1 MLARA
6 LLDSRYIR
14 SFMTASPLPL
24 RILIAD
30 DHALI
35 REGTC
40 AVLGRQPGW
49 KVCGQAANGREAVAQ
64 ALALKPDIVV
74 LDMTMPELNGL
85 DAAIQIRRQLPDTEV
100 VLLSGYGSEELIHAA
115 FQAGVKSFVLKTGAQ
130 ELLLEAI
137 RSVAQHKPFLT
148 PTVAEILLSPA
159 LAPNGSANNADP
171 AMRLSAREREV
182 LQFTAEGKTN
192 KDVATA
198 LNIGIRTAENH
209 RASILRKLHL
219 NSAAELVRY
228 AIRNKMIDA

>member
-1 MLARA
+1 MARA
-6 LLDSRYIR
+6 LLGHRYI
-14 SFMTASPLPL
+14 SATPTTASPPAL

-30 DHALI
+30 DHPLI

-40 AVLGRQPGW
+40 AVIGREPGW
-49 KVCGQAANGREAVAQ
+49 KVVGQAANGREAVAQ
-64 ALALKPDIVV
+64 AIALEPDVVV

-85 DAAIQIRRQLPDTEV
+85 DAAIQIRRQLPGTEV
-100 VLLSGYGSEELIHAA
+100 LLLSGFGSEEVIHAA
-115 FQAGVKSFVLKTGAQ
+115 FQAGVKSFILKAGEE

-137 RSVAQHKPFLT
+137 RSLAQHKPFLT
-148 PTVAEILLSPA
+148 PTVAQILLSPA
-159 LAPNGSANNADP
+159 PAPKGSADNGDA
-171 AMRLSAREREV
+171 ATRLSAREREV

-192 KDVATA
+192 REVATA

-228 AIRNKMIDA
+228 AIRNRMIDP